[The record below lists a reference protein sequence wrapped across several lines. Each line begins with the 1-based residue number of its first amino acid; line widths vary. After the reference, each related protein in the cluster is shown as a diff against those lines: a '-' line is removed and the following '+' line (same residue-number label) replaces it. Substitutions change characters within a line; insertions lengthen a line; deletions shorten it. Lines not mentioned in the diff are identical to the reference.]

1 MITLVEP
8 WEETATSGKQNL
20 VRILNGKAGHDRRA
34 ARGARIEVLVVIHP
48 DSAYR
53 DCPGLIGNLPVWRV
67 HVHGWRLLPRHHATA
82 DERVAFR
89 DNLHRK
95 RLGQP
100 AAPVTLSIGPAAPPT
115 L

>member
-20 VRILNGKAGHDRRA
+20 VRILNGKARHARRA

-67 HVHGWRLLPRHHATA
+67 HDHGWRLLPRHHETA
-82 DERVAFR
+82 DERFVSADTF
-89 DNLHRK
+89 HRK

-100 AAPVTLSIGPAAPPT
+100 PAPVAL
-115 L
+115 